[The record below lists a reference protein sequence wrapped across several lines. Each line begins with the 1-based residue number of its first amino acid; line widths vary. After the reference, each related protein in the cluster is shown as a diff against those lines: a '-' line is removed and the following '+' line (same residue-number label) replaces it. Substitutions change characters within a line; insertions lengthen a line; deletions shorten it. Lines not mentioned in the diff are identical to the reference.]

1 MFAPTL
7 RVDRIDRRRKLSE
20 VCESARERGCPACAS
35 GVGVRRGEKDGFRF
49 DSCRDCGTLYAR
61 RAADDCDYD
70 TYYHDANLSVP
81 AFIDRRLD
89 EIVATFA
96 PHRRANRLLDIGCGA
111 GSLLQAARRAG
122 WDATGTEVSRT
133 AAAHVRAAGFEV
145 FHGELAAAR
154 YPDAHFDVVTASE
167 ILEHL
172 PDPLSLVAEIARVL
186 RPNGLFWA
194 TTPHARGVSSR
205 LLGLRWSTVSPPEHL
220 QLFSLGGAR
229 RLLARAGFTRTRLTT
244 RGCNALELWHALRR
258 APTQGD
264 AARTNETKTVAVV
277 ADNATGASAEKF
289 DRVATAYKLNEAL
302 LRNGATRAVKSA
314 INLSLAVSRLGD
326 SIRISAER

>member
-1 MFAPTL
+1 M
-7 RVDRIDRRRKLSE
+7 
-20 VCESARERGCPACAS
+20 
-35 GVGVRRGEKDGFRF
+35 RRGEKDGFRF

-111 GSLLQAARRAG
+111 GSLLFAARRAG
-122 WDATGTEVSRT
+122 WDAVGTEVSRT

-172 PDPLSLVAEIARVL
+172 PDPLSLVAEVARVL
-186 RPNGLFWA
+186 RPDGMFWA
-194 TTPHARGVSSR
+194 TTPHARGLSAR

-229 RLLARAGFTRTRLTT
+229 RLLERAGFTRTRLTT
-244 RGCNALELWHALRR
+244 RGCNPAELWHALRH
-258 APTQGD
+258 APTHRD
-264 AARTNETKTVAVV
+264 AARANGADVIV
-277 ADNATGASAEKF
+277 ADSAPDKREESF

-314 INLSLAVSRLGD
+314 INLALAASRLGD

>member
-1 MFAPTL
+1 M
-7 RVDRIDRRRKLSE
+7 
-20 VCESARERGCPACAS
+20 CESARARGCPACAS
-35 GVGVRRGEKDGFRF
+35 VEGAPRGEKGGFRF

-61 RAADDCDYD
+61 RATRGDGYDYD
-70 TYYHDANLSVP
+70 TYYHEANLSVP

-96 PHRRANRLLDIGCGA
+96 PHRRSNRLLDIGCGA
-111 GSLLQAARRAG
+111 GSLLFAARRAG
-122 WDATGTEVSRT
+122 WDAVGTEVSRT

-172 PDPLSLVAEIARVL
+172 PDPLSLVAEVARVL

-194 TTPHARGVSSR
+194 TTPHARGLSSR

-229 RLLARAGFTRTRLTT
+229 RLLERAGFTRTRLTT
-244 RGCNALELWHALRR
+244 RGCNPAELWHALRHT
-258 APTQGD
+258 PTHEVAAHANEAD
-264 AARTNETKTVAVV
+264 AVALV
-277 ADNATGASAEKF
+277 ADNAPDEREEGF

-302 LRNGATRAVKSA
+302 LRNAATRAVKSA
-314 INLSLAVSRLGD
+314 INLALAASRLGD
-326 SIRISAER
+326 SIRISAGR